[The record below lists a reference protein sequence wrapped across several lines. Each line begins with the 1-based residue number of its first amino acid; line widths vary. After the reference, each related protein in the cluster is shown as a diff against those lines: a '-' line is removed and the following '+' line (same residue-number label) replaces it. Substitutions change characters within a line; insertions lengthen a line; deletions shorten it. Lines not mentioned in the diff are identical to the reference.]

1 MALEPRGRAPHGA
14 AEVASALARLGVT
27 PSKGMGQSFLTDPFV
42 ADAEAALVETPAGAP
57 VLEIGGG
64 LGLLTEA
71 LLRRGVG
78 PLTVIEKDRRLVR
91 HLRATFGSSVT
102 VVEGDAL
109 TVPWPTVAACV
120 GNLPF
125 SVGTAILER
134 AWSERVPRLIAM
146 VQREV
151 ADRIA
156 AGPGSRAYGRLS
168 IWAALYGTV
177 ELFRSV
183 PSTAFHPPP
192 AVEGRILLHTGRE
205 GRLPVPEVSGLEKV
219 LHGLFT
225 ARRKQLGN
233 LLPRLLSAGEDP
245 ADVAERAEWPSDWAR
260 RRPETLPPEAFFR
273 LATVLAVR
281 PAAR

>member
-1 MALEPRGRAPHGA
+1 MTPAPPGRAPSGA
-14 AEVASALARLGVT
+14 AEVAQLLGRLGVA

-42 ADAEAALVETPAGAP
+42 ADAEAAIVGTPAGAP

-71 LLRRGVG
+71 LLRRGIG
-78 PLTVIEKDRRLVR
+78 PLTVIEKDRRLAR
-91 HLRATFGSSVT
+91 HLRSTFGSAIT

-134 AWSERVPRLIAM
+134 AWSERVPRLVAM

-156 AGPGSRAYGRLS
+156 AAPGSRVYGRLT
-168 IWAALYGTV
+168 IWAALYGKV

-183 PSTAFHPPP
+183 PSRAFHPPP
-192 AVEGRILLHTGRE
+192 AVEGRILLHRRRE
-205 GRLPVPEVSGLEKV
+205 GPLPVPEITGLERV
-219 LHGLFT
+219 LQALFT

-233 LLPRLLSAGEDP
+233 LLPRLLDSGRDPVAVAAEAGWP
-245 ADVAERAEWPSDWAR
+245 ADWAQ

-273 LATVLAVR
+273 LATALAMR